1 MPWCMLFT
9 DPPAAEPWYEAWRQ
23 NPVSVLPI
31 LFGVVTLLLVFGI
44 KGYRALRHR
53 RFKSIPVLDPL
64 QLEQLMHGRAPL
76 LVDLRPVVEFR
87 GPKGHMRGA
96 VNIPLEELG
105 RRLNELERKEPRPIV
120 LIDERDGRARQA
132 ALLLQAKGVDWFYV
146 LEGGFHA
153 WRLEHMPT
161 YSGVAHQ

>member
-1 MPWCMLFT
+1 MPWCMLLT
-9 DPPAAEPWYEAWRQ
+9 DPPAPEPWDEAWRQ
-23 NPVSVLPI
+23 NPAFVVSI
-31 LFGVVTLLLVFGI
+31 LFGVLILLVVFGI
-44 KGYRALRHR
+44 QGYRALRHR

-76 LVDLRPVVEFR
+76 LVDLRPVAEFR
-87 GPKGHMRGA
+87 GSKGHIRGA

-105 RRLNELERKEPRPIV
+105 RRMNELERKESKPIV
-120 LIDERDGRARQA
+120 LIDERDGRAHQA
-132 ALLLQAKGVDWFYV
+132 ALMLLAKHVEWFYV

-161 YSGVAHQ
+161 YSGVANP